1 MRRRIPRSPLS
12 GGGDPAAEVAGG
24 ATGGRPAPRL
34 PSGSLY
40 FSPMSAAVATLVA
53 FLVYA
58 VGFRFYSKH
67 LASRVFALDPKRRTP
82 AHGQEDGVDYVPTNR
97 YVLFGHHWA
106 SITGLAPMLGPA
118 VAVIWGWGPAMLWVV
133 LGAVLVGCVHD
144 FSALV
149 VSMRARGQ
157 SVGKVAEGVI
167 GPRAKILFLLIIFFG
182 IALAMGVFTIAI
194 AGLFASENHAAAVI
208 PSGGLMVIAGCI
220 GWLVY
225 KRGARLG
232 PLAVAGFF
240 MQLGLIWIGYTWP
253 AHWGNADGWKSVL
266 LAYALA
272 ASILPVWSLLQP
284 RDFLNS
290 LVLYLGLGL
299 AYVGFF
305 WASPEFAAPMLN
317 EQPRGAPSIFPFVFT
332 TIACGAASGFHGL
345 VASGTTSKQISTEA
359 DARFIGYGAMVGES
373 LLALLAVL
381 ATAAGIAMAADDPAA
396 EWSHAYHH
404 PVDTNTALG
413 NFINGTAYFIQRLGI
428 DHGLAG
434 AFITVLVVSFALT
447 TLDSATRLLRYNVA
461 EIGSSVGVRFLQD
474 RVVAS
479 IIAVAAIAFFA
490 FYKVGDEPMGRV
502 LWGLF
507 GTTNQLLAALT
518 LLTVTLYLL
527 QRGKNPWFTGL
538 PMLFMLIT
546 TMTAMIANLGKFSGQ
561 WSFDPEEGY
570 DPPLLIVGAIL
581 LILAVW
587 VVMEALGAMRRTL
600 ESEQHV
606 DHLEVFAQ
614 DAVGDAAK
622 GRGDE
627 VDR

>member
-1 MRRRIPRSPLS
+1 
-12 GGGDPAAEVAGG
+12 
-24 ATGGRPAPRL
+24 
-34 PSGSLY
+34 
-40 FSPMSAAVATLVA
+40 MSAAVATLLA

-67 LASRVFALDPKRRTP
+67 LGTRIFQLDPDRETP
-82 AHGQEDGVDYVPTNR
+82 AHTFEDGVDYVPTNR

-149 VSMRARGQ
+149 MSMRARGQ

-167 GPRAKILFLLIIFFG
+167 GPRAKLLFLLIIFFG

-194 AGLFASENHAAAVI
+194 AGLFSSEKHATSVT
-208 PSGGLMVIAGCI
+208 PSAGLMIIAGVI

-225 KRGARLG
+225 KKGAKLG
-232 PLAVAGFF
+232 PLAAAGFGL
-240 MQLGLIWIGYTWP
+240 QLVLIWIGYEWP
-253 AHWGNADGWKSVL
+253 LHWGDAAGWKWAL
-266 LAYALA
+266 LAYAFA

-305 WASPEFAAPMLN
+305 VASPDFAAPMLN
-317 EQPRGAPSIFPFVFT
+317 EMPREAPPIFPFVFT

-345 VASGTTSKQISTEA
+345 VASGTTSKQIATEG
-359 DARFIGYGAMVGES
+359 DARFVGYGAMVGES
-373 LLALLAVL
+373 LLGLLAVL
-381 ATAAGIAMAADDPAA
+381 ATSAGIAMAADDPAA

-404 PVDTNTALG
+404 HVDTGTALG
-413 NFINGTAYFIQRLGI
+413 NFISGTARFIERLGV

-434 AFITVLVVSFALT
+434 AFIAVLVVSFALT

-461 EIGSSVGVRFLQD
+461 EIGSSIGLRFLEG
-474 RVVAS
+474 RYVAS
-479 IIAVAAIAFFA
+479 TIAVAAIAFFA
-490 FYKVGDEPMGRV
+490 FYEIDGQPMGRV

-527 QRGKNPWFTGL
+527 QRGKNPWFTGI
-538 PMLFMLIT
+538 PMLFMLVT
-546 TMTAMIANLGKFSGQ
+546 TTTAMVANLGKFSGQ
-561 WSFDPEEGY
+561 WSFDPDEDY
-570 DPPLLIVGAIL
+570 DRPLFAVGAVLFL
-581 LILAVW
+581 LAAW
-587 VVMEALGAMRRTL
+587 VVIEAVMATRRTL
-600 ESEQHV
+600 ASKKRIQHP
-606 DHLEVFAQ
+606 EVFAE
-614 DAVGDAAK
+614 DA
-622 GRGDE
+622 
-627 VDR
+627 